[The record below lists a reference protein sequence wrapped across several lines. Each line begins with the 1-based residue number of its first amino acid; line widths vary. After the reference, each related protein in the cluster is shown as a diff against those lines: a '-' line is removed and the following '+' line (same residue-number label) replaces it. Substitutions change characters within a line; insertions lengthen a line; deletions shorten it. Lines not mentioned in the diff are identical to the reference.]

1 MEPSVTVQGRKK
13 DNKYIEERDNWVMQ
27 VLRKVLDAKYLKK
40 NAIWGVVVLAALVR
54 LIGLS
59 HIPVGVN
66 QDEAYA
72 AYQSYA
78 LMTEGIDD
86 SGYSFPVYFVAWGSG
101 MSVLNSYI
109 AMWFFKAFGVSIGVF
124 RLPQALVGTMCI
136 YAMYVTGKEL
146 WNKNI
151 GLLCAFVLAI
161 NPWHIMASR
170 YGLDANMA
178 PNLFLL
184 GFCLFVL
191 SIKKSRWY
199 LLGAAALWGLTLYA
213 YALAWIV
220 LPLFLFCTFFLAR
233 KAYDSLKITALST
246 GLLFMM
252 ALPLLLFIAINLGWM
267 EEIITPYFSV
277 PRLELFRSR
286 ELNIHN
292 VIPIF
297 CDTIRNII
305 FQTDGTYFRA
315 SWYVGAFYYFTM
327 PFMFI
332 GIISHLIKLIKYI
345 KRKKRDY
352 TEYLFLTWF
361 LCGVIVSSLSEY
373 TSYIHMNLLLIPLI
387 FYGAYG
393 IWIVAK
399 SINSKAMVYI
409 CIVFMSA
416 SFFVF
421 EYTYCNA
428 GEDIMFRGN
437 DCEEILRIAIDETQE
452 DEEIYI
458 LGYNTIIYSNLLWY
472 TLPSPSNLSKNAV
485 WKGAAGWRSLEA
497 YGNYRY
503 ITNIKEL
510 PYDHLCIISNL
521 QLPYL
526 YEQGYEIKYYNS
538 QYGIISIK

>member
-1 MEPSVTVQGRKK
+1 
-13 DNKYIEERDNWVMQ
+13 MQ
-27 VLRKVLDAKYLKK
+27 VLRKVLDSKYLKK
-40 NAIWGVVVLAALVR
+40 YIIGGVVVLAALVR

-59 HIPVGVN
+59 HTPVGVN

-86 SGYSFPVYFVAWGSG
+86 RGYSFPVYFVAWGSG

-109 AMWFFKAFGVSIGVF
+109 AMWFFKLFGVSIGVF
-124 RLPQALVGTMCI
+124 RLPQALIGTVCV

-146 WNKNI
+146 WNKNM

-161 NPWHIMASR
+161 NPWHIMANR

-191 SIKKSRWY
+191 SVKRSRWH
-199 LLGAAALWGLTLYA
+199 LLGAAALWGLTLYT

-220 LPLFLFCTFFLAR
+220 LPLFLFSTFFLAR
-233 KAYDSLKITALST
+233 KAYDSLKMTALSA
-246 GLLFMM
+246 GLLFLM
-252 ALPLLLFIAINLGWM
+252 ALPLLFFIVINLGWM
-267 EEIITPYFSV
+267 EEIVTPYFSI
-277 PRLELFRSR
+277 PRLELFRTG
-286 ELNIHN
+286 ELNIQN
-292 VIPIF
+292 VITTF
-297 CDTIRNII
+297 CSTIRNII

-315 SWYVGAFYYFTM
+315 SWCVGAFYYFTM

-332 GIISHLIKLIKYI
+332 GIMSQLIKLIKDI

-352 TEYLFLTWF
+352 VEYLFLTWF
-361 LCGVIVSSLSEY
+361 LCGVVVSSLNKY

-387 FYGAYG
+387 VYGAYG

-399 SINSKAMVYI
+399 SINSKAMVYM
-409 CIVFMSA
+409 CVVFMSS
-416 SFFVF
+416 SFLYF
-421 EYTYCNA
+421 EYTYYNA

-437 DCEEILRIAIDETQE
+437 DCEEILHIAIDEAQE

-458 LGYNTIIYSNLLWY
+458 LGDNTIIYSNLLWY
-472 TLPSPSNLSKNAV
+472 TLPSASDLSKNVV
-485 WKGAAGWRSLEA
+485 WKGALGWRSMEA
-497 YGNYRY
+497 YGNFRY
-503 ITNIKEL
+503 ITSIKEL
-510 PYDHLCIISNL
+510 LDNHLCIVSNL

-526 YEQGYEIKYYNS
+526 YEQGYEIYYYNS